1 VEPVT
6 LRTERLELSIPRE
19 SDVDALF
26 EACQDPDIR
35 RYTTVPTP
43 YERRHAVEF
52 VQRVAK
58 NWGEGT
64 EQTWA
69 MRDGDALAGVVGLYR
84 QGGGAAEI
92 GYWVAP
98 GSRGRGFVTEAA
110 RAVIDW
116 AFSSEGLTLARIE
129 WRAVVG
135 NIASARAA
143 RTLGFR
149 FEGTLR
155 RALRNGSGDR
165 DDGWIAGLLATD
177 DRTPEVWPVL
187 QD

>member
-1 VEPVT
+1 MQIAT
-6 LRTERLELSIPRE
+6 LRTQRLELSSLRE
-19 SDVDALF
+19 SDVGALF

-43 YERRHAVEF
+43 YERHHAVEF

-58 NWGEGT
+58 GWDAGT

-69 MRDGDALAGVVGLYR
+69 MRDGETLAGIVGLYR
-84 QGGGAAEI
+84 QGGGAAEL

-98 GSRGRGFVTEAA
+98 GARGRGFTTEAA

-116 AFSSEGLTLARIE
+116 AFSPEGLALVRIE

-135 NIASARAA
+135 NVLSARAA

-155 RALRNGSGDR
+155 QALRNGSGAR

-177 DRTPEVWPVL
+177 DRTPQPWPVL
-187 QD
+187 EH

>member
-1 VEPVT
+1 MKKVT
-6 LRTERLELSIPRE
+6 LRTARLKLSLPGE

-35 RYTTVPTP
+35 RYTTVPSP

-58 NWGEGT
+58 RWEDGT

-69 MRDGDALAGVVGLYR
+69 MRDGDTLAGAIGLYR
-84 QGGGAAEI
+84 AGGGAAEI

-98 GSRGRGFVTEAA
+98 GSRGRGFTAEAA
-110 RAVIDW
+110 RAMVDW
-116 AFSSEGLTLARIE
+116 AFSTEGLELARIE

-135 NIASARAA
+135 NVASARVA

-155 RALRNGSGDR
+155 EALRNGSGDR
-165 DDGWIAGLLATD
+165 DDGWIAGLLASD
-177 DRTPEVWPVL
+177 DRTPQSWPVL
-187 QD
+187 ED

>member
-1 VEPVT
+1 MT
-6 LRTERLELSIPRE
+6 LRTERLELTTPRAA
-19 SDVDALF
+19 DVDALHR
-26 EACQDPDIR
+26 ACQDPDIR

-58 NWGEGT
+58 NWEDGT

-69 MRDGDALAGVVGLYR
+69 MRDGRTLAGVVGLYR
-84 QGGGAAEI
+84 QGGGAAEL

-98 GSRGRGFVTEAA
+98 GSRGRGFVVEAS
-110 RAVIDW
+110 RAVLDW
-116 AFSSEGLTLARIE
+116 AFSPEGLELVRIE

-155 RALRNGSGDR
+155 QALRNGSGAR
-165 DDGWIAGLLATD
+165 DDGWIAGLLAAD
-177 DRTPEVWPVL
+177 ARTPQPWPVL
-187 QD
+187 ES

>member
-1 VEPVT
+1 MT
-6 LRTERLELSIPRE
+6 LRTERLELSVPLE
-19 SDVDALF
+19 ADVDALF
-26 EACQDPDIR
+26 EACQDPAIL

-43 YERRHAVEF
+43 YERRHAEEF

-58 NWGEGT
+58 NWEDGT

-69 MRDGDALAGVVGLYR
+69 MRDGRVLAGVIGLYR

-92 GYWVAP
+92 GYWVSPA
-98 GSRGRGFVTEAA
+98 SRGRGFVTEAA
-110 RAVIDW
+110 RAVVDW
-116 AFSSEGLTLARIE
+116 AFSDEGLDLARIE

-155 RALRNGSGDR
+155 QALRNGSGSR
-165 DDGWIAGLLATD
+165 DDGWIAGLLAGD
-177 DRTPEVWPVL
+177 DRTPQRWPVL
-187 QD
+187 DN

>member
-1 VEPVT
+1 MEPAT
-6 LRTERLELSIPRE
+6 LRTERLELSAVRR
-19 SDVDALF
+19 SDVDAVF

-43 YERRHAVEF
+43 YEYHHAVEF

-58 NWGEGT
+58 GWEDGT

-69 MRDGDALAGVVGLYR
+69 MRDGETLAGIVGLYR
-84 QGGGAAEI
+84 QAGGTAEL

-98 GSRGRGFVTEAA
+98 GSRGRGYATEAA
-110 RAVIDW
+110 EAIVDW
-116 AFSSEGLTLARIE
+116 AFSSEGLELARIE

-155 RALRNGSGDR
+155 QALRNGSGAR

-177 DRTPEVWPVL
+177 DRAPQPWPVL
-187 QD
+187 EH